1 MEMKHTLEL
10 MNPIKQNLTQVQNQ
24 KHLKQNANVDE
35 IISKSH
41 AEWKNYDQM
50 NWSVY
55 AGIPRGYNMNNPQS
69 YFNRTID
76 KI

>member
-24 KHLKQNANVDE
+24 KHSKQNAHVDE

-41 AEWKNYDQM
+41 AEWKNYD
-50 NWSVY
+50 
-55 AGIPRGYNMNNPQS
+55 
-69 YFNRTID
+69 
-76 KI
+76 